1 MLMILIIQ
9 TETMVHNGSKKLEM
23 IEDSEIIQIVIKLYQ
38 TINLKSVMNTDL
50 NLLNPRMHHLNNLM
64 YEKMMSMMIYLITV

>member
-64 YEKMMSMMIYLITV
+64 